1 MTDRIDD
8 HIVSVAPGDG
18 GGERVASATAA
29 TASTGAA
36 AACAACCVLPLVFP
50 AIALAGLGGVLL
62 WLEEAQVFLTP
73 VSVLILIGAWYL
85 VWVQTWRR
93 GLRPARLTLV
103 LMGFASVMSAV
114 ALAWP
119 WIEPPLIRLLQ

>member
-8 HIVSVAPGDG
+8 HIASVVPGD

-50 AIALAGLGGVLL
+50 AVALAGLGGMLL
-62 WLEEAQVFLTP
+62 WLEEAQVWLTP

-85 VWVQTWRR
+85 VWIQTWRR
-93 GLRPARLTLV
+93 DLRPARLTLV
-103 LMGFASVMSAV
+103 LMGFANVMSAV

>member
-29 TASTGAA
+29 TASAGAA

-73 VSVLILIGAWYL
+73 VSVLILIGAWFL

-93 GLRPARLTLV
+93 GRRPARLTLV